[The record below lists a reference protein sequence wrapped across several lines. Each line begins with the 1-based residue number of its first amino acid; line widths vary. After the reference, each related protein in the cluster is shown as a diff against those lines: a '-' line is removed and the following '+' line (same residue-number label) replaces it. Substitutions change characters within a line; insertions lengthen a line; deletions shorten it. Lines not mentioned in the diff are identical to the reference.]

1 VAVTT
6 RTANLFFS
14 LLALVALAGGVG
26 LVIAGV
32 TAAVSSNPRARL
44 AEWLA
49 GSWDRLL
56 VVAFTIAAVA
66 TAGSLYYS
74 QVAHFIPCELCW
86 YQRIC
91 MYPLVI
97 VLGVGALRRDDDV
110 VWIALPIAS
119 LGLVISG
126 YHVLIERYPSLEG
139 NFECSLTQPCTSPY
153 FREWGWMTIAGMAF
167 CGFLAIVALS
177 GAALIGAAAVRRLN
191 DV

>member
-1 VAVTT
+1 MTT
-6 RTANLFFS
+6 RTANLFFA
-14 LLALVALAGGVG
+14 LLALVALAGGLG
-26 LVIAGV
+26 LLVVEVA
-32 TAAVSSNPRARL
+32 AAVSSKTRARL
-44 AEWLA
+44 LGWLA

-56 VVAFTIAAVA
+56 AVAFAIAVVA

-97 VLGVGALRRDDDV
+97 VLGVGARRRDDGV
-110 VWIALPIAS
+110 AWISLPIAS
-119 LGLVISG
+119 IGLVISG

-167 CGFLAIVALS
+167 CGFLAIAALS
-177 GAALIGAAAVRRLN
+177 GAALIGASTARSLA